1 MEHSRLAAQCPAM
14 GQETGLESSKG
25 LPGKLRKTAAHG
37 CSLVSAHEVLMSG
50 DPWKFVCAT
59 CLVLE
64 EFHFIPQPTLWDSAS
79 VGKSWQTGETSSLSI
94 CSKQYLLYFCFFSP
108 GCSLVSLCLLST
120 AYHLQIFLLFFTV
133 LIVFTFP
140 VCPRSTFS
148 LLLPPPPIFLQ
159 FLPLLI
165 AESISSRRCLPCIIS
180 FFPLWLPDEAV
191 G

>member
-1 MEHSRLAAQCPAM
+1 MEHSRLAAQCPVM

-37 CSLVSAHEVLMSG
+37 CSLVSAHEVLISG

-64 EFHFIPQPTLWDSAS
+64 RGVSFHPTTHSLRLCFCRQVLANRGNLIIVNLFQAIFAVFLFLFSRLLPCVSVPSKHCLSFADIFIVFYCFDCFHIPSLPQ
-79 VGKSWQTGETSSLSI
+79 VHFFFTSS
-94 CSKQYLLYFCFFSP
+94 
-108 GCSLVSLCLLST
+108 
-120 AYHLQIFLLFFTV
+120 
-133 LIVFTFP
+133 
-140 VCPRSTFS
+140 
-148 LLLPPPPIFLQ
+148 PPPPIFLQ

-180 FFPLWLPDEAV
+180 FFPL
-191 G
+191 

>member
-64 EFHFIPQPTLWDSAS
+64 RGVSFHPTAH
-79 VGKSWQTGETSSLSI
+79 SLRLCFCRQVLANRGNLI
-94 CSKQYLLYFCFFSP
+94 IVNLFQAIFAVFLCFFSP

-148 LLLPPPPIFLQ
+148 LLLSPLQ
-159 FLPLLI
+159 FF
-165 AESISSRRCLPCIIS
+165 SSFYL
-180 FFPLWLPDEAV
+180 F
-191 G
+191 